1 MRRLLMFVALLACA
15 AGIAGPAQGIEGEQ
29 RLLVLLVT
37 WGPEPYSRSQA
48 EAVLAETASFVRS
61 ASFERTSIVGDV
73 TPWLHA
79 FDHEPAQCD
88 VPAIMQAADGAAAR
102 AGFDTA
108 RYTKVAYAFPRVA
121 ACPWGGAY
129 FGSGIQLNGRMDRQ
143 VFAHELGHTYGI
155 SEEGPAWVC
164 DGGRCEQR
172 NYESPYSV
180 MGHGLGDYSAYEK
193 VTFGWVEAVARPAG
207 NGTHAIGAIDRP
219 SYGAQALHVLV
230 AGDEYWFEYRPP
242 RPRWE
247 YDEPT
252 ATPGL
257 AVYGGPHG
265 LDEVASRF
273 PVRNLLLRDPIGNGR
288 SSVGDGETFRVP
300 GAFEVRV
307 AAMGADRAEAAFR
320 WLDRTRPAAPRIVA
334 PAASTRGRNV
344 VVRWRPPREGGSG
357 IAAYEVRLDGRLR
370 RTVPAV
376 RALDRLLVA
385 AEPETVFRGV
395 RPGLHR
401 VTIVAVDRAG
411 NRSAAA
417 TRRFRSSPR
426 S

>member
-1 MRRLLMFVALLACA
+1 MRRLLTIAALLACA
-15 AGIAGPAQGIEGEQ
+15 AGIAGPARAVEGEQ
-29 RLLVLLVT
+29 RLLVLLAT
-37 WGPEPYSRSQA
+37 WGPEPYPRTQA
-48 EAVLAETASFVRS
+48 EAVLAETAAFVRS

-73 TPWLHA
+73 TPWLRA
-79 FDHEPAQCD
+79 FDREPAQCD

-102 AGFDTA
+102 AGFDPA

-143 VFAHELGHTYGI
+143 VLAHELGHTYGI

-193 VTFGWVEAVARPAG
+193 VTFGWVESVGRPAG

-219 SYGAQALHVLV
+219 ASDPQALHVLV

-242 RPRWE
+242 QPRWD

-288 SSVGDGETFRVP
+288 SSVGDRETFRLP
-300 GAFEVRV
+300 GVFEVRV
-307 AAMGADRAEAAFR
+307 DAMEADRAEAAFR

-334 PAASTRGRNV
+334 PAASTRGPNV
-344 VVRWRPPREGGSG
+344 VVRWRPPRDRGSG
-357 IAAYEVRLDGRLR
+357 IAAYELRVDGRLR
-370 RTVPAV
+370 RTLPAV
-376 RALDRLLVA
+376 RVLGRLLVA
-385 AEPETVFRGV
+385 AEPEVTLGRH
-395 RPGLHR
+395 RPGPHR

-411 NRSAAA
+411 NRSDP
-417 TRRFRSSPR
+417 TSRRFFVPR
-426 S
+426 